1 MLDNSIQVKG
11 LSIQFAKKKK
21 KIVIV
26 ILISMTLGKRNK
38 NLPNWIW

>member
-11 LSIQFAKKKK
+11 LSIQFAKKK

>member
-11 LSIQFAKKKK
+11 LSIQFVKKK